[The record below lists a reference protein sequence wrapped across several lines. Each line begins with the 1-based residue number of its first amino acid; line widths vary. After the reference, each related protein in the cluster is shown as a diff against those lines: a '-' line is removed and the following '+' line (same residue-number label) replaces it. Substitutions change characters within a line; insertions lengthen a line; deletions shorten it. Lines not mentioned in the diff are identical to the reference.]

1 MSSEESPINTSGAS
15 PVNQNNGPGGIS
27 QHDHMT
33 LILQMQQQQLVMQQ
47 QMAQLMTQIVPNNR
61 SKPDRPIIT
70 ADCTDNKWIIF
81 TDARK
86 RYKDMTQLTDPNEI
100 RNELRSSCDS
110 TVNEMLFNFVGPD
123 ALNTATE
130 NELLAHIKSVAVK
143 TIHPEVYR
151 QQFFSMRQNE
161 GESVTRFISRLKSQA
176 MLCDFSRKCDC
187 ADNNCSTS
195 YSEDMIQSQ
204 VITGL
209 YNSSHQSKVLSE
221 MAKIKTLSEMTE
233 RLITLESTSQ
243 ASTHFKPDARPTDVE
258 VIAPIRSDYQ
268 RNKIKDIKPVPTAPS
283 TQQNS
288 YKKKPSSD
296 RCRGCDRNRH
306 PKGREQC
313 PAQGQHCNNCNKLNH
328 FAAVCMGSKV
338 NAITH
343 DSTIH
348 NEDVSFFPKTL

>member
-27 QHDHMT
+27 QHNHMT

-47 QMAQLMTQIVPNNR
+47 QMAQLMTQIVPNNTLPVTINNNRR

-81 TDARK
+81 TDAWK

-130 NELLAHIKSVAVK
+130 NELLAHIKFVAVK

-161 GESVTRFISRLKSQA
+161 GEFVTRFISHLKSQA
-176 MLCDFSRKCDC
+176 MLCDFSR
-187 ADNNCSTS
+187 
-195 YSEDMIQSQ
+195 
-204 VITGL
+204 ITIFFMETTG
-209 YNSSHQSKVLSE
+209 VLRY
-221 MAKIKTLSEMTE
+221 LQY
-233 RLITLESTSQ
+233 L
-243 ASTHFKPDARPTDVE
+243 
-258 VIAPIRSDYQ
+258 
-268 RNKIKDIKPVPTAPS
+268 
-283 TQQNS
+283 
-288 YKKKPSSD
+288 
-296 RCRGCDRNRH
+296 
-306 PKGREQC
+306 
-313 PAQGQHCNNCNKLNH
+313 
-328 FAAVCMGSKV
+328 
-338 NAITH
+338 
-343 DSTIH
+343 
-348 NEDVSFFPKTL
+348 